1 MAKKEIIVGIDEVGR
16 GPIAGPVAICAL
28 YFKTNFT
35 HPTEFKNLKRPNGK
49 LRDSKRLSAIERDIY
64 FEKINTERKKG
75 NIFYKVSLENNNVID
90 QKGISFAIK
99 RAISKSLRS
108 LKINSVK
115 SIILLDGGLKAGNE
129 YKKQK
134 TIIKGDE
141 KELTIAL
148 ASIVAKVTRDKIMIK
163 LASKYPN
170 YYFDRHKGYGTKK
183 HYWALK
189 LHGLTPL
196 HRKSFLRKIT
206 T

>member
-16 GPIAGPVAICAL
+16 GPIAGPIAICAL
-28 YFKTNFT
+28 SFKTNFT
-35 HPTEFKNLKRPNGK
+35 PPAEFKNLKRTNGK
-49 LRDSKRLSAIERDIY
+49 FRDSKRLSAIERDIY
-64 FEKINTERKKG
+64 FKKINIEKKKG

-90 QKGISFAIK
+90 QKGISFTIK

-108 LKINSVK
+108 LKINSAK
-115 SIILLDGGLKAGNE
+115 STILLDGSLKAGAE

-141 KELTIAL
+141 KKLVIAL

-170 YYFDRHKGYGTKK
+170 YYFDQHKGYGTAK
-183 HYWALK
+183 HYQAIK

-196 HRKSFLRKIT
+196 HRKSFLKRIT